1 MSKRLVDAKWQ
12 NDIVED
18 DDYED
23 DEDDD
28 DEDDEDDDDEDDDD
42 DNFSA
47 AGSEKRPLAQ
57 PPQQHAPWD
66 LDLNLHNIIII
77 IIIITIVNTTDNFDN
92 SQKKSNLFKKT
103 SIKVE
108 QTKKPFRGISV
119 FLVIEPSHSGDWI
132 VKQRS

>member
-1 MSKRLVDAKWQ
+1 MDIAYPLPLLGRENIMNISTAWIVSYNKRHNKTESGNAMSQRLVDVKCQ

-18 DDYED
+18 DDEDGED

-28 DEDDEDDDDEDDDD
+28 DDDDEDD
-42 DNFSA
+42 NFSP

-77 IIIITIVNTTDNFDN
+77 IIVIDMVNTWDDFGN
-92 SQKKSNLFKKT
+92 S
-103 SIKVE
+103 
-108 QTKKPFRGISV
+108 
-119 FLVIEPSHSGDWI
+119 
-132 VKQRS
+132 

>member
-1 MSKRLVDAKWQ
+1 MDIAYPLPLLGRKNVVNISTAWIVSYNKHHDKTDSGNAMSKRLVDAKWQ

-18 DDYED
+18 DD
-23 DEDDD
+23 
-28 DEDDEDDDDEDDDD
+28 DEDDED

-77 IIIITIVNTTDNFDN
+77 IVVVSMVNTIKGQFWQF
-92 SQKKSNLFKKT
+92 SKEVKSFQEDIHK
-103 SIKVE
+103 S
-108 QTKKPFRGISV
+108 
-119 FLVIEPSHSGDWI
+119 
-132 VKQRS
+132 

>member
-1 MSKRLVDAKWQ
+1 MDIAYPPPLLGPKNIVNISTAWIVSYYKHHDKTDSGNAMSKRLVDAKWQ

-18 DDYED
+18 DD
-23 DEDDD
+23 DE
-28 DEDDEDDDDEDDDD
+28 E

-77 IIIITIVNTTDNFDN
+77 IVVIVVIDMVNTRGNF
-92 SQKKSNLFKKT
+92 SRRH
-103 SIKVE
+103 
-108 QTKKPFRGISV
+108 P
-119 FLVIEPSHSGDWI
+119 
-132 VKQRS
+132 

>member
-18 DDYED
+18 DD
-23 DEDDD
+23 
-28 DEDDEDDDDEDDDD
+28 DEDDEDEDEDDED

-47 AGSEKRPLAQ
+47 AGSAKRPLAQ

-77 IIIITIVNTTDNFDN
+77 IVVIVVIDMVNTRDDFDN
-92 SQKKSNLFKKT
+92 SQKKSNLFKK
-103 SIKVE
+103 IY
-108 QTKKPFRGISV
+108 P
-119 FLVIEPSHSGDWI
+119 
-132 VKQRS
+132 